1 MARGFLTFCDRLL
14 SLFVA
19 LALLLMGAYA
29 GFALWDNQQIYASV
43 DNAQEGMRRVKE
55 EAGEDRSRL
64 FEELRAINSDMR
76 AWLTLDNTLIDYPV
90 VQGDTNYKY
99 LNMDVYGNFSLAGS
113 IFADFRCDPD
123 FLDRYTLVHGHHM
136 AERKMFGDLDLY
148 KDETFFRENRTGT
161 LILEDRT
168 GTLILEDRTYSLRTI
183 ACLVVMATD
192 EFIFNPTRW
201 RDDIGE
207 LLIYARVTGVHY
219 DDEAIERLLQENR
232 DAKEGG
238 RPPQIMALATCSSE
252 YTDARTILLV
262 EMIDLPA
269 EE

>member
-14 SLFVA
+14 SLLVA

-43 DNAQEGMRRVKE
+43 DNAQAGMRRVKE

-64 FEELRAINSDMR
+64 FEEMRAINPDVR
-76 AWLTLDNTLIDYPV
+76 AWLTLDNTMIDYPV
-90 VQGDTNYKY
+90 VQSTNNYRY

-123 FLDRYTLVHGHHM
+123 FRDRYTLVHGHHM

-168 GTLILEDRTYSLRTI
+168 YSLRTI

-201 RDDIGE
+201 TDDIGE

>member
-1 MARGFLTFCDRLL
+1 
-14 SLFVA
+14 
-19 LALLLMGAYA
+19 
-29 GFALWDNQQIYASV
+29 
-43 DNAQEGMRRVKE
+43 
-55 EAGEDRSRL
+55 
-64 FEELRAINSDMR
+64 
-76 AWLTLDNTLIDYPV
+76 
-90 VQGDTNYKY
+90 
-99 LNMDVYGNFSLAGS
+99 
-113 IFADFRCDPD
+113 
-123 FLDRYTLVHGHHM
+123 
-136 AERKMFGDLDLY
+136 MFGDLDLY
-148 KDETFFRENRTGT
+148 KDEAFFWEN
-161 LILEDRT
+161 RT

-183 ACLVVMATD
+183 ACLVVRSVD
-192 EFIFNPTRW
+192 EVIFNPTRW
-201 RDDIGE
+201 TDDIGE

>member
-1 MARGFLTFCDRLL
+1 MARAFLKFCDGLL
-14 SLFVA
+14 SAFVA
-19 LALLLMGAYA
+19 LVLLVAGCYA
-29 GFALWDNQQIYASV
+29 GYALWDNQQIYAAV
-43 DNAQEGMRRVKE
+43 DDAQADLLRVKQ
-55 EAGEDRSRL
+55 EAGEDRGKL
-64 FEELRAINSDMR
+64 FEDMRAINPDVR
-76 AWLTLDNTLIDYPV
+76 AWLTLDNTMIDYPV
-90 VQGDTNYKY
+90 VQGPNNYAY
-99 LNMDVYGNFSLAGS
+99 LNTDVYGNFALAGS

-123 FLDRYTLVHGHHM
+123 FRDGYTLVHGHHM

-168 GTLILEDRTYSLRTI
+168 YSLRTI

-192 EFIFNPTRW
+192 EFIFSPTRW
-201 RDDIGE
+201 TDDIGE